1 MKPASRSGLT
11 PGARVS
17 SFMCVTRAGSF
28 LVLVAALSLLA
39 LSPRVSA
46 AQGYTGFES
55 GAGLGVAPAV
65 PISALA
71 RPMGWFDPGRL
82 SISTSVSV
90 GSGFA
95 GGTQGLQVT
104 SFRYQ
109 FGAPLTMSVNLG
121 TTFGGPSGNGGMF
134 LEGLRLNY
142 HSTAS
147 TMFNIEFHDVRS
159 PLQFSRTAS
168 DPLMGGW
175 GR

>member
-1 MKPASRSGLT
+1 MKPASGSGLT

-17 SFMCVTRAGSF
+17 SFMCMKRPN
-28 LVLVAALSLLA
+28 LPLLVAVMLIAA
-39 LSPRVSA
+39 ACAPRIA
-46 AQGYTGFES
+46 GAQTGFEP
-55 GAGLGVAPAV
+55 GPALGITPQV

-104 SFRYQ
+104 SLRYQ
-109 FGAPLTMSVNLG
+109 FGAPLSMSVNLG
-121 TTFGGPSGNGGMF
+121 TTFGGPTGNGGMF

-142 HSTAS
+142 HPTAS
-147 TMFNIEFHDVRS
+147 TVFNFEFHDVRS
-159 PLQFSRTAS
+159 PLQFSRTAY
-168 DPLMGGW
+168 DPFMVDGW